1 MIPNCNITKQD
12 IQRAEESVKG
22 KTTRYPTQHVI
33 VTWTQVS
40 DQILE
45 KLQEVTLAIDIMAID
60 KIPFMIT
67 TSRHIHFR
75 TAELIHKKDADDLYT
90 PSSQGISCEGFQDM

>member
-40 DQILE
+40 D
-45 KLQEVTLAIDIMAID
+45 
-60 KIPFMIT
+60 
-67 TSRHIHFR
+67 
-75 TAELIHKKDADDLYT
+75 
-90 PSSQGISCEGFQDM
+90 